1 MTKSYFQFRFLFPI
15 LPSKGNSFW
24 RRGLGLAGISMLFL
38 AIVMVFMQLSWTVIV
53 TWMVIQFVM
62 ATSLT
67 LDWSGMTSVSD
78 PKVIRRE
85 YPNMITTLKVG
96 SIFVI
101 AFNIMVLI
109 MGW

>member
-1 MTKSYFQFRFLFPI
+1 MMH
-15 LPSKGNSFW
+15 LP
-24 RRGLGLAGISMLFL
+24 
-38 AIVMVFMQLSWTVIV
+38 LSWTVIV

-78 PKVIRRE
+78 PKVIRQE
-85 YPNMITTLKVG
+85 YPYMITTLKVG

-101 AFNIMVLI
+101 AFNIVALI